1 MIGCR
6 EAINQLWEYLDGTV
20 APEDRAQLEEHL
32 ARCRT
37 CCGELEFAREL
48 RSFLAES
55 RREDIPDEV
64 MRRLN
69 DALEELRP

>member
-20 APEDRAQLEEHL
+20 APEDRARLEQHL

-48 RSFLAES
+48 RLFLAES
-55 RREDIPDEV
+55 RREDMPDEV